1 MGTTSSF
8 FGGSGGGGGNIG
20 SSSLGSY
27 LPLDTELPLYMAYP
41 ATNEVGFPSDV
52 WAGNPLGN
60 RYACRWIS
68 TNQFRIGNQSQNTIV
83 NITPSSINASV
94 SYLGG
99 ACYLSNG
106 NILVIGSNNS
116 GTPTFYYSEF
126 NYQTGAKP
134 TGGLDGHFT
143 STVSYN
149 GFDNT
154 GGINYNML
162 YDGTQF
168 RIQSANGWWGRTSN
182 MSSFTFEGYSGEGN
196 GTIIGSNGIAV
207 GVRYP
212 STATS
217 QVAQTRVRRLDRSSD
232 ISSQTGTAF
241 VALSNIANNSA
252 PYSPVFGIHSTT
264 TTRPRYIGYPDGKVW
279 SEGTGLLF
287 KLQEYDALC
296 AEFQTKYVDVWEA

>member
-1 MGTTSSF
+1 MGTTSTY

-20 SSSLGSY
+20 SSSLGSF

-41 ATNEVGFPSDV
+41 ATNEIGWPSDT

-68 TNQFRIGNQSQNTIV
+68 ATQFRIGNQSQNTIA
-83 NITPSSINASV
+83 NISPGNLNANV

-106 NILVIGSNNS
+106 NILIIGSNN
-116 GTPTFYYSEF
+116 GANPTFYYSEF
-126 NYQTGAKP
+126 DYTTGAKP
-134 TGGLDGHFT
+134 SGGLNGSFT
-143 STVSYN
+143 SSKSYSA
-149 GFDNT
+149 FDGT
-154 GGINYNML
+154 SGLNYNML

-168 RIQSANGWWGRTSN
+168 RIQGSQGWWGRSSD
-182 MSSFTFEGYSGEGN
+182 MSSWTFQGYNGEGS
-196 GTIIGSNGIAV
+196 GTIIGSNGIAI
-207 GVRYP
+207 GIRQP
-212 STATS
+212 TTSPS

-241 VALSNIANNSA
+241 VAVSNIANNSA